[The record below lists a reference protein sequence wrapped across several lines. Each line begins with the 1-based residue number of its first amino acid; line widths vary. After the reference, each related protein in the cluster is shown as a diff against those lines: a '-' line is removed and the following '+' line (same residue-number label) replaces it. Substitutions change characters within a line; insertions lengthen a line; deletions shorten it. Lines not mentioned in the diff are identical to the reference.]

1 MSSLVPP
8 RPRPIA
14 PRHLTDDVKLAA
26 PVALGIGLAL
36 WTPTDD
42 GLTIC
47 PFRICTGGACPGCGL
62 TRAAAALV
70 KGDLASSWY
79 YHPGAVLIALQVAA
93 VWALAVGRRSGVV
106 TWRPPRRWTSTMLV
120 LNGLV
125 LGTLWLV
132 RWQLGQLEHVL

>member
-14 PRHLTDDVKLAA
+14 PRRLTDDVKLAA

-79 YHPGAVLIALQVAA
+79 YHPGALFLGVQIAV
-93 VWALAVGRRSGVV
+93 VWALAVGNRTGVIAWRPQRDWLQLLLIVNGVV
-106 TWRPPRRWTSTMLV
+106 LTA
-120 LNGLV
+120 
-125 LGTLWLV
+125 LWLI
-132 RWQLGQLEHVL
+132 RWRLGHLDRVL